1 MKLNYIKQENAHDQ
15 DSENF
20 KVYEEELEIN
30 DFPQQAR
37 WKITSKVVIQTLNTL
52 ILYF

>member
-1 MKLNYIKQENAHDQ
+1 MKLNYIKQENSHDQ

-37 WKITSKVVIQTLNTL
+37 WKITSKVIIVYL
-52 ILYF
+52 F